1 MNPLVLNKSLAIG
14 LMSTV
19 EISLK
24 NTDFGSSSH
33 ILKSGR
39 LSHG

>member
-24 NTDFGSSSH
+24 TL
-33 ILKSGR
+33 ILVAPPTF
-39 LSHG
+39 